1 MAKTIAVTEQP
12 STGLQQLK
20 SQPARLDRV
29 PQGRAQRDAQ
39 GDLAL
44 ARRGA
49 VDHDRRPRHR
59 LHLRRVLLAGGQHHR
74 PGDRG
79 PAAPPDHSTKQ
90 IRAFPGKASREKQTM
105 REKGTT
111 MAAEEQNPE
120 EQNPEGE
127 RPETHEQLAPP
138 VNENFKWYII
148 HAYSGFERKVR
159 ESLESRI
166 TAFGLQNR
174 IGRIMIPTE
183 PVTEL
188 RNGKK
193 YTIERVFLPGY
204 VLVEMELDNDL
215 WHVIK
220 NTPRVTGFL
229 GTGDKPVALSE
240 QEVSSILFRSDAAKD
255 KPSMKVKFEKGEQ
268 VRINEGPFANFTG
281 AVDDVNEDRQTLKV
295 MVSIFGRSTPVEIEF
310 SKVDKVDRVALP
322 T

>member
-1 MAKTIAVTEQP
+1 
-12 STGLQQLK
+12 
-20 SQPARLDRV
+20 
-29 PQGRAQRDAQ
+29 
-39 GDLAL
+39 
-44 ARRGA
+44 
-49 VDHDRRPRHR
+49 
-59 LHLRRVLLAGGQHHR
+59 
-74 PGDRG
+74 
-79 PAAPPDHSTKQ
+79 
-90 IRAFPGKASREKQTM
+90 M
-105 REKGTT
+105 REEGIT

-120 EQNPEGE
+120 ELNPQGDS
-127 RPETHEQLAPP
+127 TEQLAPP

-204 VLVEMELDNDL
+204 VLVEMDLDNDL

-229 GTGDKPVALSE
+229 GTGDNPVALSE
-240 QEVSSILFRSDAAKD
+240 QEVSSILFRSDTAKD
-255 KPSMKVKFEKGEQ
+255 KPSMKVKFDKGEQ

-281 AVDDVNEDRQTLKV
+281 AVDDINEDKQTLKV

-310 SKVDKVDRVALP
+310 SKVDKV
-322 T
+322 TE

>member
-1 MAKTIAVTEQP
+1 
-12 STGLQQLK
+12 
-20 SQPARLDRV
+20 
-29 PQGRAQRDAQ
+29 
-39 GDLAL
+39 
-44 ARRGA
+44 
-49 VDHDRRPRHR
+49 
-59 LHLRRVLLAGGQHHR
+59 
-74 PGDRG
+74 
-79 PAAPPDHSTKQ
+79 
-90 IRAFPGKASREKQTM
+90 M
-105 REKGTT
+105 REEGIT
-111 MAAEEQNPE
+111 MAEEQ
-120 EQNPEGE
+120 QNPVDQATEAGSE
-127 RPETHEQLAPP
+127 QPTEQLAPP

-166 TAFGLQNR
+166 SAFGLQNK

-204 VLVEMELDNDL
+204 VLIEMDLDNDL

-229 GTGDKPVALSE
+229 GTGDNPVALSE
-240 QEVSSILFRSDAAKD
+240 QEVSSILFRSDSAKD
-255 KPSMKVKFEKGEQ
+255 KPTLKIKFEKGEQ

-281 AVDDVNEDRQTLKV
+281 AVDEINEDKQTLKV

-310 SKVDKVDRVALP
+310 SKVDKV
-322 T
+322 TE

>member
-1 MAKTIAVTEQP
+1 MHEE
-12 STGLQQLK
+12 G
-20 SQPARLDRV
+20 
-29 PQGRAQRDAQ
+29 
-39 GDLAL
+39 AL
-44 ARRGA
+44 
-49 VDHDRRPRHR
+49 
-59 LHLRRVLLAGGQHHR
+59 
-74 PGDRG
+74 
-79 PAAPPDHSTKQ
+79 
-90 IRAFPGKASREKQTM
+90 
-105 REKGTT
+105 T
-111 MAAEEQNPE
+111 MAADEQIPE
-120 EQNPEGE
+120 AQDPGGEQP
-127 RPETHEQLAPP
+127 TEQLAPP

-166 TAFGLQNR
+166 QAFGLQNR

-240 QEVSSILFRSDAAKD
+240 AEVSSILFRSESAKD

-268 VRINEGPFANFTG
+268 VRINEGPFANFNGT
-281 AVDDVNEDRQTLKV
+281 VDDVNEDRQTLKV

-310 SKVDKVDRVALP
+310 AKVDKMEE
-322 T
+322 

>member
-1 MAKTIAVTEQP
+1 MAEELEQ
-12 STGLQQLK
+12 
-20 SQPARLDRV
+20 
-29 PQGRAQRDAQ
+29 
-39 GDLAL
+39 DLAAENVGGEADQTIQADGAL
-44 ARRGA
+44 AET
-49 VDHDRRPRHR
+49 
-59 LHLRRVLLAGGQHHR
+59 
-74 PGDRG
+74 
-79 PAAPPDHSTKQ
+79 PAAEP
-90 IRAFPGKASREKQTM
+90 
-105 REKGTT
+105 
-111 MAAEEQNPE
+111 AA
-120 EQNPEGE
+120 
-127 RPETHEQLAPP
+127 AP

-166 TAFGLQNR
+166 QAFGLQNR

-240 QEVSSILFRSDAAKD
+240 AEVSSILFRSESSKD

-268 VRINEGPFANFTG
+268 VRINEGPFANFNGT
-281 AVDDVNEDRQTLKV
+281 VDDVNEDRQTLKV

-310 SKVDKVDRVALP
+310 AKVDKMEE
-322 T
+322 

>member
-1 MAKTIAVTEQP
+1 M
-12 STGLQQLK
+12 
-20 SQPARLDRV
+20 
-29 PQGRAQRDAQ
+29 
-39 GDLAL
+39 
-44 ARRGA
+44 
-49 VDHDRRPRHR
+49 
-59 LHLRRVLLAGGQHHR
+59 
-74 PGDRG
+74 
-79 PAAPPDHSTKQ
+79 
-90 IRAFPGKASREKQTM
+90 
-105 REKGTT
+105 
-111 MAAEEQNPE
+111 AEEQ
-120 EQNPEGE
+120 QNPVEHKTE
-127 RPETHEQLAPP
+127 ASNASSEPSSEQPTDQLAPP

-148 HAYSGFERKVR
+148 HAYSGFERKVK

-166 TAFGLQNR
+166 AAFGLQNR

-229 GTGDKPVALSE
+229 GTGDNPVALSE
-240 QEVSSILFRSDAAKD
+240 QEVSSILFRSDVSKD
-255 KPSMKVKFEKGEQ
+255 KPSMKVKFDKGEQ

-281 AVDDVNEDRQTLKV
+281 TVDDVNEDRQTLKV

-310 SKVDKVDRVALP
+310 SKVDKVEA
-322 T
+322 

>member
-1 MAKTIAVTEQP
+1 MHEEGI
-12 STGLQQLK
+12 
-20 SQPARLDRV
+20 
-29 PQGRAQRDAQ
+29 
-39 GDLAL
+39 
-44 ARRGA
+44 
-49 VDHDRRPRHR
+49 
-59 LHLRRVLLAGGQHHR
+59 
-74 PGDRG
+74 
-79 PAAPPDHSTKQ
+79 
-90 IRAFPGKASREKQTM
+90 
-105 REKGTT
+105 T
-111 MAAEEQNPE
+111 MAVEEQNPE
-120 EQNPEGE
+120 AVNPEGGQ
-127 RPETHEQLAPP
+127 PTEQLAPP

-229 GTGDKPVALSE
+229 GTGDNPVALSE

-281 AVDDVNEDRQTLKV
+281 AVDDINEDKQTLKV

-310 SKVDKVDRVALP
+310 SKVDKV
-322 T
+322 TE